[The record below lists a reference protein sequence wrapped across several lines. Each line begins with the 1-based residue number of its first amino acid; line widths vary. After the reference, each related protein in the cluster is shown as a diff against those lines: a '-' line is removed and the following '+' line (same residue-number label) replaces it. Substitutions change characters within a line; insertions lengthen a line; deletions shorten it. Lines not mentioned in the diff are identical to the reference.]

1 MHQLP
6 LRLICIE
13 PEGFHLMFQAYING
27 LKANV
32 LVDTGASR
40 TILDYSRAEYYLG
53 NPDIRPF
60 EKLFTGVGASGI
72 KTFVCEIPHIR
83 FGNKE
88 IRGQEIVL
96 IDLSPVN
103 KTYAIYDLPRI
114 DMVLG
119 GDLLQKFRASID
131 YAQQVMLM
139 S

>member
-6 LRLICIE
+6 LRLISIE
-13 PEGFHLMFQAYING
+13 PNGFHLMFQAFING

-40 TILDYSRAEYYLG
+40 TILDHSRAQYYLS

-60 EKLFTGVGASGI
+60 EKLFTGMGATGI
-72 KTFVCEIPHIR
+72 KTFVCQIPRMH
-83 FGNKE
+83 FGEKE
-88 IRGQEIVL
+88 ILDQEIVL
-96 IDLSPVN
+96 IDLAPIN

-119 GDLLQKFRASID
+119 GDLMHEFGASID
-131 YAQQVMLM
+131 YSRQVMVLR
-139 S
+139 

>member
-6 LRLICIE
+6 LRLISIE
-13 PEGFHLMFQAYING
+13 PDGFHLMFQAYING

-32 LVDTGASR
+32 LIDTGASR
-40 TILDYSRAEYYLG
+40 TILDHSRAHHYLG

-60 EKLFTGVGASGI
+60 DRLFTGMGAGGI
-72 KTFVCEIPHIR
+72 KTYVCHIPHMR

-88 IRGQEIVL
+88 LLDQEIVL
-96 IDLSPVN
+96 IDLAPVN

-119 GDLLQKFRASID
+119 GDLMQAFRVSID
-131 YAQQVMLM
+131 YAQQVMVM
-139 S
+139 R